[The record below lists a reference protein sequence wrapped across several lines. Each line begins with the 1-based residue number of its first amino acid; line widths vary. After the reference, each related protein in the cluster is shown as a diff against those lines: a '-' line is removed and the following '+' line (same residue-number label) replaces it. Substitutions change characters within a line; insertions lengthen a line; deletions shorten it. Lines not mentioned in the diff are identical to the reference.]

1 MQQPVPGDE
10 AMSSRWRFAR
20 FLSNNKPF
28 VIVWLALLISIA
40 GIGMVSPLLPKF
52 AENMGAS
59 GIWIA
64 LAFSGFAFSQVP
76 LMPVVGRLSDRFGK
90 KLFLWL
96 GLFIYVMAAAGY
108 FWAPTYRELVLFR
121 VLSGVGAAMVIPTAY
136 AYVGDLAPRGHEGR
150 YMGLFNIAMIAGF
163 GVGPALGG
171 IVQARFGMHATFAS
185 MGILSAAGFIMV
197 LLFLPS
203 RVSSLRVME
212 VDRPVSSFAFLLKD
226 KSMRGLITFQLVS
239 GLNYGAVLTFLPMF
253 MTTVRS
259 ASIAQ
264 VGIVLSAR
272 SIVSGTLVYPFGWL
286 ADRVDRVYL
295 MSLGMIAVAT
305 GIFFVPWVGGFA
317 PLLCLFVVIGAFESI
332 AVPAANAI
340 TVDRGRSLGMGSVM
354 GVFNMASSSAIVL
367 GSIAGAGIE
376 SSVGVNWV
384 FWCAAATG
392 LAGVVGFN
400 VFMRRGVRVSRK
412 PVPVLEA
419 SAPSSASTISATTPR
434 KQGH

>member
-1 MQQPVPGDE
+1 
-10 AMSSRWRFAR
+10 
-20 FLSNNKPF
+20 
-28 VIVWLALLISIA
+28 
-40 GIGMVSPLLPKF
+40 
-52 AENMGAS
+52 
-59 GIWIA
+59 
-64 LAFSGFAFSQVP
+64 
-76 LMPVVGRLSDRFGK
+76 
-90 KLFLWL
+90 
-96 GLFIYVMAAAGY
+96 
-108 FWAPTYRELVLFR
+108 
-121 VLSGVGAAMVIPTAY
+121 
-136 AYVGDLAPRGHEGR
+136 
-150 YMGLFNIAMIAGF
+150 
-163 GVGPALGG
+163 
-171 IVQARFGMHATFAS
+171 
-185 MGILSAAGFIMV
+185 
-197 LLFLPS
+197 
-203 RVSSLRVME
+203 ME

-295 MSLGMIAVAT
+295 VSLGMIAVAI

-317 PLLCLFVVIGAFESI
+317 PLLCLFVVMGAFESI

-354 GVFNMASSSAIVL
+354 GVFNMANSSAIVL

-376 SSVGVNWV
+376 SSVGVSWV